1 MITLMGMISVAVF
14 NSLDTL
20 NEKNRLI
27 RQQQAVLRMMQE
39 ARSLALGNLV
49 EGETAVTYYKIVVN
63 ANDYQLLRGSQAAD
77 GTAAEETL
85 NDEDFNDEATA
96 TVTDPFEFWYFAP
109 DSQLCWDAL
118 CADTT
123 SEKTLTLE
131 SKYAHF
137 SASIVLH
144 REGGYPDPI
153 DPTPVVT
160 P

>member
-1 MITLMGMISVAVF
+1 MGMISVAVF
-14 NSLDTL
+14 NSLDIL
-20 NEKNRLI
+20 GEKNRLI
-27 RQQQAVLRMMQE
+27 RQQQAVLRVMQE

-63 ANDYQLLRGSQAAD
+63 TDSYELLRGSQADD
-77 GTAAEETL
+77 GTATEESL
-85 NDEDFNDEATA
+85 SNEDFSGEARA
-96 TVTDPFEFWYFAP
+96 ILTDPFEFWYFAP

-118 CADTT
+118 CADTA
-123 SEKTLTLE
+123 SEKTITFE
-131 SKYAHF
+131 SKDAHF
-137 SASIVLH
+137 SASIILH